1 MKRTTETVEKSY
13 EEVYYRFA
21 EILRTKVMEM
31 KFYGTI
37 DPDLDEYH
45 EAVKILNK
53 ELKFNYERRKKD

>member
-1 MKRTTETVEKSY
+1 
-13 EEVYYRFA
+13 
-21 EILRTKVMEM
+21 MEM

-45 EAVKILNK
+45 EAVKILSK